1 MNYVLLC
8 LTIFILAKSSLVTYS
23 TYLLVEIGRIK
34 QLKIRD
40 ELPRYFSNKNDFGPM
55 QIDET
60 RKFELDVSS
69 KPNCGLSREGNIVE
83 ISIKKEKTQKDP
95 VEHKFGMLNYE
106 YTVYIVCR
114 AGYIPDLA
122 VGGEAEDCGIG
133 KVLMQLC
140 LNEPKLHKIS
150 KKDKNNAMKE
160 IKHELQVTK
169 LEEWV
174 KSKCSKILYLDMSV
188 SPMTKAY
195 VYFNSVLSSG
205 FTDMFVKMS
214 NREIY
219 PNEGPCSTK
228 NLKERYTDEGTMVN
242 GNDEVIVHGRKWF
255 FCYPKI
261 PSSSSKCTI
270 L

>member
-1 MNYVLLC
+1 M
-8 LTIFILAKSSLVTYS
+8 K
-23 TYLLVEIGRIK
+23 
-34 QLKIRD
+34 
-40 ELPRYFSNKNDFGPM
+40 
-55 QIDET
+55 IDES

-69 KPNCGLSREGNIVE
+69 KPNCGLSSDGNIVE

-95 VEHKFGMLNYE
+95 EEHKFSMLNYE
-106 YTVYIVCR
+106 YIVYIVCR

-150 KKDKNNAMKE
+150 KKNKNNAMKE
-160 IKHELQVTK
+160 IKHELQGCKIDSTCNDATIKKIMK

-174 KSKCSKILYLDMSV
+174 KSKCSKILYLDVSV

-195 VYFNSVLSSG
+195 VYFNSALSSG

-219 PNEGPCSTK
+219 PNEGPCSVQ
-228 NLKERYTDEGTMVN
+228 NLKERYTDDGTMVD

-255 FCYPKI
+255 FCHPKI
-261 PSSSSKCTI
+261 PSSSSKCSI